1 VRELL
6 ALAVG
11 FLLII
16 VMLYRKIGIGT
27 TMFAASI
34 AMGFVAGFG
43 PLKNLTVLFHS
54 VTERATIELLAVVTI
69 ICILSFQLQKY
80 GILDR
85 MADSLEDLF
94 NNNKFSIMFM
104 PLLVGVLSIPGGAA
118 MSAPVVDSVGD
129 KLKFDNV
136 RKAMINVVFRHMAF
150 FLFPFTTTMILA
162 IQVAQISP
170 YVIIAHNTPIALVSI
185 TVAYMIYIRDG
196 AADSQNA
203 DGRSD
208 KEIMKKV
215 YAVLKYTSPL
225 WVGIVLNL
233 AFGMPFYLALVPG
246 IGIVYFLAQKD
257 KEGFLKGIG
266 RGINWNMIYAVA
278 GIMCLQGFIKEM
290 PAIAMYINTL
300 LESGMD
306 MRILIILSTAVMGLL
321 TANSTAVVGMFLPMF
336 LPLASDV
343 YTKAYITSL
352 IFASSF
358 LFYYISPMHLCR
370 IFTAEYFGVKL
381 KDLYLEYRIYWPVI
395 TLATIILYIFI
406 Y

>member
-1 VRELL
+1 
-6 ALAVG
+6 
-11 FLLII
+11 
-16 VMLYRKIGIGT
+16 
-27 TMFAASI
+27 
-34 AMGFVAGFG
+34 
-43 PLKNLTVLFHS
+43 
-54 VTERATIELLAVVTI
+54 
-69 ICILSFQLQKY
+69 
-80 GILDR
+80 
-85 MADSLEDLF
+85 
-94 NNNKFSIMFM
+94 
-104 PLLVGVLSIPGGAA
+104 
-118 MSAPVVDSVGD
+118 
-129 KLKFDNV
+129 
-136 RKAMINVVFRHMAF
+136 
-150 FLFPFTTTMILA
+150 
-162 IQVAQISP
+162 
-170 YVIIAHNTPIALVSI
+170 
-185 TVAYMIYIRDG
+185 
-196 AADSQNA
+196 
-203 DGRSD
+203 
-208 KEIMKKV
+208 
-215 YAVLKYTSPL
+215 
-225 WVGIVLNL
+225 VGIVLNL